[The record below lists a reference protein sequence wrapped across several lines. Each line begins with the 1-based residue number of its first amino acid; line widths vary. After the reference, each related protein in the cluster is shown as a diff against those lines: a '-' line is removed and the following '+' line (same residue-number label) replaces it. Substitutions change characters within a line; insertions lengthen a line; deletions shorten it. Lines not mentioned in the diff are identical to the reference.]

1 MAFSEVLY
9 QEFEGQ
15 RSTDRIFIA
24 DDFGTSD
31 FFSGKML
38 KSYKQNRP
46 GIEIKQCNVQLLVQ
60 IL

>member
-38 KSYKQNRP
+38 KSYK
-46 GIEIKQCNVQLLVQ
+46 
-60 IL
+60 